1 MDFQLR
7 GKWWIPS
14 NPVKQIIGVLT
25 SEQNSNPTLKLEVN
39 SFWDDP
45 WAKVSPQ
52 LILGELEDKTKVT
65 LYKGHT
71 ETSVPIS
78 LSFRIDFVFRG
89 IHFDSADEI
98 IFESIDIR
106 YSDIDNCLPIH
117 YSDIDNCIS
126 IHDLERYSSSNQ
138 STQKPIR
145 NRVISA
151 DIGQGFIVDLVEE
164 VEHFAKPRTYV
175 KIKSSNGGK
184 HFDDYFK
191 MKNIIQDFLSLALA
205 RPIHTLSMVG
215 EANTSETRLND
226 TKMHEH
232 QYIQI
237 YHAEFSDPLI
247 AKRKY
252 DGAVFLFRHISGN
265 FDV

>member
-164 VEHFAKPRTYV
+164 VEHFAKPGHMLR
-175 KIKSSNGGK
+175 
-184 HFDDYFK
+184 
-191 MKNIIQDFLSLALA
+191 
-205 RPIHTLSMVG
+205 
-215 EANTSETRLND
+215 
-226 TKMHEH
+226 
-232 QYIQI
+232 
-237 YHAEFSDPLI
+237 
-247 AKRKY
+247 
-252 DGAVFLFRHISGN
+252 
-265 FDV
+265 